1 MLNGHYHPHRQRVE
15 REVQPGPRPRH
26 VARRGPKTD
35 GLATFLWR
43 EYLRT
48 SYVGVE
54 LELSQALLTGAEAQ
68 REQALAAIS
77 DGLAELL

>member
-15 REVQPGPRPRH
+15 REE
-26 VARRGPKTD
+26 TD

-43 EYLRT
+43 EYPRT
-48 SYVGVE
+48 YYVGVE
-54 LELSQALLTGAEAQ
+54 LERSQALLTGAEAQ

-77 DGLAELL
+77 DGLAELLWRRS